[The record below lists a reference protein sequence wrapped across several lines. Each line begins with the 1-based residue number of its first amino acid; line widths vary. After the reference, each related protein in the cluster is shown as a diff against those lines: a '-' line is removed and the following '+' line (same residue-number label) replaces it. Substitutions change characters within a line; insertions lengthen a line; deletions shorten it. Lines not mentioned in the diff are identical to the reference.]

1 MRARR
6 FSKLVNASPMF
17 RYLPWKSI
25 VKRAARAYGL
35 TDPALWL
42 ARVRSFA
49 QPSEVGEPIELLR
62 AGVLFHARGIVNTRA
77 IQHNLDWVWPYWVVR
92 QFDPNDVSFIPRA
105 FSFSHV
111 NLTHRNW
118 TAVGLPELS
127 IYALVDPRGLVT
139 PLHDGWSID
148 CWAIDGDGIL
158 TPSRLPDSMVEQRLE
173 LDEGHCVRTQF
184 TRGDMMLTQSVQVV
198 VEDQSPCLVIDLA
211 VQCDGPGKLVI
222 SIRPYNPEGV
232 QFVDSI
238 EVAEDGSGWRVND
251 RVAVELERC
260 PDQFLVSDYHHG
272 DVYSLF
278 HGNEDRTA
286 GEHDRRRVDCSVGM
300 ATAAATWSFSDATS
314 MRVRVPLGDELRL
327 LGNHERFNPR
337 VTWQEARSQVA
348 KIQIPDPH
356 KQFLYESAV
365 QTLLLL
371 SADEV
376 VPGPYTYRRFWFRD
390 ACVMMNALLSIGM
403 VDRCQRTMAGF
414 VSRQLRSGYFR
425 SQDGEWDSNGQVLW
439 IFDRYEKLSGRKLDD
454 ALLATLPKAIK
465 WLQKKR
471 VMDDQD
477 PLHVGLLPAGFSAEH
492 LGPNDH
498 YYWDD
503 FWAEAGLRGVGDLL
517 DRHGR
522 GDEAKRARAEADSL
536 HRCIDRSIQRI
547 PAWRS
552 LGGIPASPHRRI
564 DAGAIGSLVAD
575 YPLQLDAPG
584 APRIIATVDAL
595 LVRCFLHGGFFQDM
609 IHSGINAYLTLD
621 IAQTLLRAGDVRYRA
636 LVDAVAKLASP
647 TGQWPEAI
655 HPQSG
660 GGCMGDGQH
669 GWAAAEWVMMLRNLF
684 LREEADR
691 LVVGSGILPGWF
703 DSDEDLLFGP
713 SLTPWGEVTVRIVHP
728 RREPMVEFD
737 AQWRTQPPRI
747 DVMIPGFKAVL
758 AIDPSQRVVL
768 ERDTESPA
776 RLCPV
781 PDVVAS

>member
-1 MRARR
+1 
-6 FSKLVNASPMF
+6 MF

-62 AGVLFHARGIVNTRA
+62 AGVLFHARGIVNTKA

-127 IYALVDPRGLVT
+127 IYSLVDPRGLVT

-148 CWAIDGDGIL
+148 CWAVDEDGVL
-158 TPSRLPDSMVEQRLE
+158 TPSKLPDSMVEQQLE
-173 LDEGHCVRTQF
+173 LDEGHCVRTHF
-184 TRGDMMLTQSVQVV
+184 TRGDMTLTQSVQVV
-198 VEDQSPCLVIDLA
+198 VEDELPCLVIDLA
-211 VQCDGPGKLVI
+211 AQCNGTGKLVV

-238 EVAEDGSGWRVND
+238 EVADDGLGWRVND
-251 RVAVELERC
+251 RVAVELERQ
-260 PDQFLVSDYHHG
+260 PDDFLVSDYHHG
-272 DVYSLF
+272 DVYSLLQ
-278 HGNEDRTA
+278 GSDDRTA

-314 MRVRVPLGDELRL
+314 LRIRVPLGDELQL

-337 VTWQEARSQVA
+337 VTWHEARSQVA

-403 VDRCQRTMAGF
+403 VDRCQRTMPGF
-414 VSRQLRSGYFR
+414 ASRQLRNGYFR

-439 IFDRYEKLSGRKLDD
+439 IFNRYEKLSGQRLDD
-454 ALLATLPKAIK
+454 SLLATLPKAIK
-465 WLQKKR
+465 WIQQKR

-503 FWAEAGLRGVGDLL
+503 FWAEAGLRGAGDLL

-522 GDEAKRARAEADSL
+522 CDEAKRARAEADSL
-536 HRCIDRSIQRI
+536 RRCIDRSIQRI

-584 APRIIATVDAL
+584 TPRIIATVDAL

-669 GWAAAEWVMMLRNLF
+669 GWAAAEWVMMLRNMF

-691 LVVGSGILPGWF
+691 LVIGSGILPGWF

-713 SLTPWGEVTVRIVHP
+713 SLTPWGEVIVRIIHP
-728 RREPMVEFD
+728 RREPMVELD

-758 AIDPSQRVVL
+758 AIDPGQRVVL

-781 PDVVAS
+781 PDVVGK